1 MVLDDLFLNLVM
13 KLKGNVSEEEAK
25 PLGNDNEN
33 DLYNG
38 RTSYFKVNNIKSS

>member
-13 KLKGNVSEEEAK
+13 ELKGNVSEEEAK
-25 PLGNDNEN
+25 PLGHDNEN